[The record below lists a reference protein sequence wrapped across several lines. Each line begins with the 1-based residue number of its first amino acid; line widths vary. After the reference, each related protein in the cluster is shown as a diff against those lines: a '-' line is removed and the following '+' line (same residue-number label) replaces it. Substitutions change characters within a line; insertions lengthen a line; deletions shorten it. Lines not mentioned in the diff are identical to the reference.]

1 MLRDHVLRTCGDA
14 RARLQGCPYLCTS
27 LAALPMD
34 RHSSTMAVT
43 MASGTSTRGLRAVC
57 VICLY
62 GGIRA
67 LAAFHE

>member
-1 MLRDHVLRTCGDA
+1 
-14 RARLQGCPYLCTS
+14 
-27 LAALPMD
+27 MD

-43 MASGTSTRGLRAVC
+43 IASGTSTRGLRAVC

>member
-1 MLRDHVLRTCGDA
+1 MLRDHVLRTCGDP
-14 RARLQGCPYLCTS
+14 RACPYLCTS